1 MGKRLGIDIAPIGWP
16 GTVMALVL
24 GVQAKWETGD
34 ADEAKYIAFQGGCY
48 FSPCARFLPLALSKG
63 S

>member
-1 MGKRLGIDIAPIGWP
+1 
-16 GTVMALVL
+16 MALVL